1 MANSA
6 VQAKHRQRLTKDDV
20 VFNTFNYILIF
31 LFVAVTL
38 YPLVY
43 VVSASISEPT
53 KVNSGQMWLW
63 PVGFTTIGYE
73 KVFKDPDIWRGY
85 ANTIYYTVFG
95 TIINLAFTL
104 PCAYALTKR
113 TLPFKTLI
121 NFLILFT
128 MFFSGGLIPLYMLV
142 NNLKLLDTVWAVVLP
157 TAVSAYNVIITRTF
171 METSIPGGLE
181 EAAEIDGCS
190 PFGVFFRIV
199 LPLSSPIIAVMA
211 LFYGVGHWNSYFNE
225 MIFLSDHAKYPLQ
238 VILRELIIITQISGG
253 DGATISNTEA
263 KTAAEMQ
270 QLAGVIKYSV
280 MIVSTLPIIVVYPFL
295 QRFFVK
301 GVIIGSIKG

>member
-1 MANSA
+1 MAKSE
-6 VQAKHRQRLTKDDV
+6 VQHRQRLTRDDII
-20 VFNTFNYILIF
+20 FNTFNYILIF
-31 LFVAVTL
+31 IFVAVTL
-38 YPLVY
+38 YPLIY

-85 ANTIYYTVFG
+85 GNTIFYTVVG
-95 TIINLAFTL
+95 TLINLAFTL
-104 PCAYALTKR
+104 PCAYALTKK
-113 TLPFKTLI
+113 TLPFKSLI
-121 NFLILFT
+121 NFVILFT

-142 NNLKLLDTVWAVVLP
+142 NDLGLMDTIWAVLLP

-171 METSIPGGLE
+171 MQTSIPDGLE

-225 MIFLSDHAKYPLQ
+225 MIFLTDRNKIPLQ
-238 VILRELIIITQISGG
+238 VVLRELIIITQISGG

-280 MIVSTLPIIVVYPFL
+280 MIVSTVPIIIVYPFL

-301 GVIIGSIKG
+301 GVMIGSIKG

>member
-1 MANSA
+1 MAKSE
-6 VQAKHRQRLTKDDV
+6 VQHRQRLTKDDII
-20 VFNTFNYILIF
+20 FNTFNYILIF
-31 LFVAVTL
+31 IFVAVTL
-38 YPLVY
+38 YPLIY

-85 ANTIYYTVFG
+85 GNTIFYTVVG
-95 TIINLAFTL
+95 TLINLAFTL
-104 PCAYALTKR
+104 PCAYALTKK
-113 TLPFKTLI
+113 TLPFKSLI
-121 NFLILFT
+121 NFVILFT

-142 NNLKLLDTVWAVVLP
+142 NDLGLMDTIWAVLLP

-171 METSIPGGLE
+171 MQTSIPDGLE

-225 MIFLSDHAKYPLQ
+225 MIFLTDRNKIPLQ
-238 VILRELIIITQISGG
+238 VVLRELIIITQISGG

-280 MIVSTLPIIVVYPFL
+280 MIVSTVPIIIVYPFL

-301 GVIIGSIKG
+301 GVMIGSIKG

>member
-1 MANSA
+1 MAKSE
-6 VQAKHRQRLTKDDV
+6 VQHRQRLTKDDII
-20 VFNTFNYILIF
+20 FNTFNYILIF
-31 LFVAVTL
+31 IFVAVTL
-38 YPLVY
+38 YPLIY

-85 ANTIYYTVFG
+85 GNTIFYTVVG
-95 TIINLAFTL
+95 TLINLAFTL
-104 PCAYALTKR
+104 PCAYALTKK
-113 TLPFKTLI
+113 TLPFKSLV
-121 NFLILFT
+121 NFVILFT

-142 NNLKLLDTVWAVVLP
+142 NDLGLMDTIWAVLLP

-171 METSIPGGLE
+171 MQTSIPDGLE

-190 PFGVFFRIV
+190 PFGMFFRIV

-225 MIFLSDHAKYPLQ
+225 MIFLTDRNKIPLQ
-238 VILRELIIITQISGG
+238 VVLRELIIITQISGG

-280 MIVSTLPIIVVYPFL
+280 MIVSTVPIIIVYPFL

-301 GVIIGSIKG
+301 GVMIGSIKG

>member
-1 MANSA
+1 MTKTELRKKRS
-6 VQAKHRQRLTKDDV
+6 HRLTRDDI

-31 LFVAVTL
+31 FFVAVTL
-38 YPLVY
+38 YPLIY

-63 PVGFTTIGYE
+63 PVGFTTVGYE
-73 KVFKDPDIWRGY
+73 KVFRDPDIWLGY
-85 ANTIYYTVFG
+85 RNTIFYTVAG
-95 TIINLAFTL
+95 TLLNLAFTL
-104 PCAYALTKR
+104 PCAYALTKK
-113 TLPFKTLI
+113 TLPFKSLI
-121 NFLILFT
+121 NFVILFT

-142 NNLKLLDTVWAVVLP
+142 NNMGLMDTIWAVLLP

-171 METSIPGGLE
+171 MDTSIPDGLE

-225 MIFLSDHAKYPLQ
+225 MIFLSDRAKIPLQ
-238 VILRELIIITQISGG
+238 VVLRELIIITQMNTDNSVIN
-253 DGATISNTEA
+253 NTEA

-301 GVIIGSIKG
+301 GVMIGSIKG